1 MNLQIIHVGDLGTN
15 CYVTWDEQK
24 NCVVIDCGGDA
35 DKVAA
40 FIKENGLT
48 PTHLLLT
55 HGHGDHM
62 GGAKDLKDIFPEIQ
76 IVMGE
81 GDLEMINDGAKSMAN
96 VVAPYAK
103 PFTPDRIVHEGDEII
118 SGSMKFV
125 VMETPGHTK
134 GGLTFQKGNELYCG
148 DTMFQCSMGRTDLYG
163 GNDEEM
169 AASLKRIGSLQGYYK
184 IFPGH
189 GSATNLDDEK
199 LANIYLKQA
208 IRG

>member
-15 CYVTWDEQK
+15 CYITWDDEK

-40 FIKENGLT
+40 FIKEQGMN

-55 HGHGDHM
+55 HGHGDHT
-62 GGAKDLKDIFPEIQ
+62 GGVADFKAIFPQ
-76 IVMGE
+76 VKIVMGE
-81 GDLEMINDGAKSMAN
+81 KDLEMIGDGVKSMSDM
-96 VVAPYAK
+96 VAPYAK
-103 PFTPDRIVHEGDEII
+103 PFTPDVIVHEGDKIV
-118 SGSMKFV
+118 SGSMEFT
-125 VMETPGHTK
+125 VMETPGHTE
-134 GGLTFQKGNELYCG
+134 GGVTFCKGNELYCG

-163 GNDEEM
+163 GNEEEM
-169 AASLKRIGSLQGYYK
+169 FASLKRIGSLEGYYK

-199 LANIYLKQA
+199 LANPFLKQA
-208 IRG
+208 LRM